1 MDLCLEWLWIYLFN
15 QAGFI
20 TFTGRER
27 LTINRQL
34 CILLHR
40 TCTLIA
46 GLLFIAGA
54 QAQMPHHA
62 QALLQPVPHGQEG
75 AWGGVWAAEDSP
87 FVIRVIRSGNEFTV
101 ESIESMGLRWVAR
114 NGIIN
119 GDSATIEVEYQGVYG
134 RVLVQ
139 LIDATTAVAR
149 AMSCQPDYHVICALV
164 RNQQAR
170 FNKQIQVDTP

>member
-1 MDLCLEWLWIYLFN
+1 MFVI
-15 QAGFI
+15 FI
-20 TFTGRER
+20 RREQFT
-27 LTINRQL
+27 IDRQL
-34 CILLHR
+34 SFLLSRTCIL
-40 TCTLIA
+40 LIA

-54 QAQMPHHA
+54 QAQIPHHA
-62 QALLQPVPHGQEG
+62 QPHLQPVPHGQDG

-87 FVIRVIRSGNEFTV
+87 FIIRVIRSGNQFSV
-101 ESIESMGLRWVAR
+101 ESIESMGLQWVAR

-139 LIDATTAVAR
+139 LIDASTAVAR

-170 FNKQIQVDTP
+170 FTKYIPEQAP